1 MESRPSLREQMAA
14 LYETWHAIYGLFQQI
29 IHAEGLSDSGFMVLD
44 TICQRPENCTQKF
57 ICEQTLLP
65 KQAVNAVI
73 KRFLAQGYLEMEEVA
88 EDRRNKAIRLTA
100 SGQAYAEKVM
110 ARLTAA
116 DEHAMGQLDFEQRQ
130 MLLEISKTIER
141 GLRESL

>member
-1 MESRPSLREQMAA
+1 MESRLSLREQMAA

-29 IHAEGLSDSGFMVLD
+29 IHAEGLSDCGFMVLD
-44 TICQRPENCTQKF
+44 AIYHTPENCTQKR
-57 ICEQTLLP
+57 ISEQARLP

-73 KRFLAQGYLEMEEVA
+73 KRFLTQGYLEMEEFA
-88 EDRRNKAIRLTA
+88 EDRRNKAIRLTV

-110 ARLTAA
+110 TRLTNA
-116 DEHAMGQLDFEQRQ
+116 DEHAMGQLDYAQRQ
-130 MLLEISKTIER
+130 MLLEISKTIEK